1 MRRQIFSSLINR
13 SAPVLFNAKNSLK
26 LHSMRVQRPTSFAS
40 SVSKRVMSSSTS
52 ESETTILTT
61 DKSNYEA
68 TAGTMNDV
76 KLKIIDKMGLQF
88 GYNPL
93 QHNREHLVQFT
104 PTSVEELPS
113 RSMQDSFTSAIIPLA
128 SDVKLRDK
136 YVGFLGEI
144 RVGRLLED
152 MDLFAVWVVHQ
163 HVLVPNLTPGTPL
176 PYTFVTILV
185 DKIDFTDLDAKSDA
199 DIRLSGHVSYVGK
212 SSIEVVVWLE
222 QKRVGKWRKLTR
234 ALFLMAARDPTNSR
248 AAVVNPLV
256 PANEEEQKIFD
267 GGQNRK
273 KQRQLAQKSDLHKT
287 EPNPFETK
295 LIHDLFIKT
304 IDMGSKAFNK
314 RILPPGSVF
323 MEDADLSNIIFSHPE
338 DRNNHNKIFG
348 GFLMRHAMELSWA
361 LAYTFSKRRP
371 KLLHISDINFIKPV
385 EVSSLISMSAH
396 VLYTELNYMEIV
408 VIAEVFDPITGTQS
422 TTNSFYYTY
431 SIDQTLP
438 QVIPKTYH
446 EAIHY
451 IDGRRKFRSIMDSTT
466 A

>member
-1 MRRQIFSSLINR
+1 MRRQIFSMINR
-13 SAPVLFNAKNSLK
+13 SSSIFLNQSAKLK
-26 LHSMRVQRPTSFAS
+26 LRNVKLQGQVGLAASISSMRM
-40 SVSKRVMSSSTS
+40 MSSSNS
-52 ESETTILTT
+52 DNTILTT

-76 KLKIIDKMGLQF
+76 KLKIIEKMGLQF

-93 QHNREHLVQFT
+93 QHNREHLLQYM

-128 SDVKLRDK
+128 SDIKLRDK

-144 RVGRLLED
+144 RIGRLLED

-163 HVLVPNLTPGTPL
+163 HVLLPNLSPGIPL

-185 DKIDFTDLDAKSDA
+185 DKIDFTEIDAKPDA

-234 ALFLMAARDPTNSR
+234 ALFLMAARDPTNTR
-248 AAVVNPLV
+248 AAIVNPLV

-267 GGQNRK
+267 GGEVRK
-273 KQRQLAQKSDLHKT
+273 KRRSTFQKTDLHKT

-295 LIHDLFIKT
+295 LIHDMFIKT

-314 RILPPGSVF
+314 RILPSNCVW
-323 MEDADLSNIIFSHPE
+323 MEDVDMSNIIFSQPE

-348 GFLMRHAMELSWA
+348 GFLMRNALELSWA
-361 LAYTFSKRRP
+361 LAHSFSKRRP
-371 KLLHISDINFIKPV
+371 KLLHISDIYFIKPV

-408 VIAEVFDPITGTQS
+408 VIAEVFDPVSGSQS
-422 TTNSFYYTY
+422 TTNQFYYTY
-431 SIDQTLP
+431 SIADTLP
-438 QVIPKTYH
+438 QVLPKTYH
-446 EAIHY
+446 EAIWY
-451 IDGRRKFRSIMDSTT
+451 IDGRRKFRNVMDTN
-466 A
+466 AI